1 MVTRVTGVILV
12 YAVIPWN
19 LLAAAPMVNNVT
31 NLLS

>member
-19 LLAAAPMVNNVT
+19 LLAAAPMVKDVT